1 MEAAMAHVRF
11 FSTHRSWEDWLGML
25 LGVLTALT
33 PWISGQMGTQN
44 MMFNAVIVG
53 AMVFVLGELEFA
65 DLHRWQECGEIA
77 LGSWLGASPFIF
89 GYSANGALRFWH
101 FALGTVVVTLAVIE
115 LWQDWNLSD
124 EELFEHAERNAG
136 SHACGGRQK

>member
-1 MEAAMAHVRF
+1 MAHVRF

-89 GYSANGALRFWH
+89 GYSANGTLRFWH
-101 FALGTVVVTLAVIE
+101 FALGTVVVMLAVIE